1 MLFSEPPQAF
11 RLKAE
16 NKAAVINAV
25 IGFIGFPSWAG
36 KKPSEKQV
44 SDGLNY
50 SGSDV

>member
-1 MLFSEPPQAF
+1 M
-11 RLKAE
+11 
-16 NKAAVINAV
+16 AAVINAV

-36 KKPSEKQV
+36 KRPSENLF